1 LSSSKKDFY
10 AWLVEKKEYA
20 DKDAKKTVS
29 AIVMLKEYASR
40 HSLGDGVLLDGS
52 MSQLESFIYIFQNND
67 FLKNSDSR
75 RNGRLFQ
82 SLLLLKEFK
91 SSPSFSTNN
100 QDACKKGTPQ
110 DSPSHIEVPKGRI
123 GNSSPTISVAP
134 VSKNRPKTPEE
145 KLVRRIEREF
155 KKCKYIGD
163 IQISDEEYEILRSF
177 FRYGYKKICDSS
189 SRESVNPLLAVALV
203 QIGIRFYNGKFW
215 IYVQKE
221 LGLDKLP
228 QHHQAW
234 IGNSFYKTLIHYGKY
249 HVDAHEFMNNILL
262 HCFITKYYA
271 DDLFDFLFAYY
282 QIDLDR
288 DLARN
293 NSEMRKY
300 LMQSMS
306 KGETSARAYKIKR
319 HTADA
324 VSANEKGC
332 KIRVGKILRFMD
344 NALFN
349 DIYPTTSQNR
359 IAQLFCSWAAS
370 SRKFDIEKKH
380 VSGLTNKG
388 VKRYSMPYLHFD
400 GMSKRFVVILPPQ
413 YIHLDDEEA
422 LPEIAWK
429 ITISERTYNTDT
441 SVDSCVTGCKTER
454 ISDFSID
461 ASMLMHEMRLELWKN
476 GVERIQRF
484 KIKSDSVRFFDDD
497 WDAID
502 SATYTNYLPIGQAY
516 AFVEDNSVIVSNSDS
531 IVNCEKVLGYELYT
545 LELQKGD
552 VLRLPDGKAK
562 SVGKPLE
569 EGILSQS
576 LISGAYAIHE
586 DVKYSIYNQIPSVY
600 FRMNPAQEN
609 GILLLVNN
617 RKYRFD
623 IEKCVRFDLDEQTEE
638 KGYIL
643 KLDEYLV
650 EDGIYNLRI
659 DVPNSRKDRSFNMAL
674 IRNFE
679 FRFNANT
686 YIFEENGYITFNDG
700 FSLESRDQ
708 FLTRSG
714 NRFDFKISPVKDHL
728 SFVFNSDEKAI
739 DIKIYLPALKW
750 KFDDGEWNVLHPEE
764 IWHKD
769 FPSTIWIKH
778 PDDQITF
785 SMTPIILDDTD
796 DDNEEESFA
805 VSFVKNKQEHIFQC
819 DTRKMQSWFG
829 YEENQRTLF
838 IEINEVKIPF
848 INIILKNYIKSCRI
862 TRNSYERVDS
872 LELSYI
878 GNDSCVVDIFQ
889 DGKKIFDKQNI
900 STHTTLTA
908 PSFAGNRKYKIVL
921 FRVEDDDFGIESN
934 EYEKCDEKEYL
945 FNNLG
950 ELSKKRLRITAVT
963 INNSQNTLEGLYVVQ
978 NLEKLDTNKYH
989 GVLAEQRLNYRLKPI
1004 GNVFVDFI
1012 TKEIVKLSFSD
1023 NHADFY
1029 YGKMTYALYS
1039 MTPQML
1045 AYSANPFSYVNLRNA
1060 FYNVIIEN
1068 SQQISNVLTMDL
1080 SNISKKYNYPLKK
1093 TNISKSV
1100 LRKLEKSKIYTTD
1113 QIVDYGLDRLC
1124 TIPKITPVEALD
1136 ILSLLEEYSY
1146 KIANLEVLERHY
1158 RKDS

>member
-1 LSSSKKDFY
+1 MSSSKKDFY

-29 AIVMLKEYASR
+29 TIVMLEEYASR
-40 HSLGDGVLLDGS
+40 HSLGDGVLLDAS
-52 MSQLESFIYIFQNND
+52 LPQLESFIYIFRNND
-67 FLKNSDSR
+67 FLKNSDGR
-75 RNGRLFQ
+75 RNGRLLH

-91 SSPSFSTNN
+91 SSLSISA
-100 QDACKKGTPQ
+100 DHQ
-110 DSPSHIEVPKGRI
+110 DSCQKEMPEDSHSHIELPEEKI

-177 FRYGYKKICDSS
+177 FRYGYKKICNSS
-189 SRESVNPLLAVALV
+189 SHESVNPLFAVALV

-234 IGNSFYKTLIHYGKY
+234 IGNSFYKTLIYYGKY

-400 GMSKRFVVILPPQ
+400 GVSKRFVIILPPQ

-429 ITISERTYNTDT
+429 ITISEQTYNIDT

-516 AFVEDNSVIVSNSDS
+516 AFVEENSVIVSNSDS

-586 DVKYSIYNQIPSVY
+586 DVKCSIYNQIPSVY

-609 GILLLVNN
+609 GTLLLVNN

-638 KGYIL
+638 NGYIL
-643 KLDEYLV
+643 KLDEYLI

-686 YIFEENGYITFNDG
+686 YIFEENGFITFNDG

-750 KFDDGEWNVLHPEE
+750 KFDDDEWNVLRPEE
-764 IWHKD
+764 IWHKE
-769 FPSTIWIKH
+769 FPSIIWIKH

-829 YEENQRTLF
+829 YEEALRTLYLETSSQRISF
-838 IEINEVKIPF
+838 ATVVTRCQVNSAEIIENRKDGELV
-848 INIILKNYIKSCRI
+848 IKS
-862 TRNSYERVDS
+862 
-872 LELSYI
+872 
-878 GNDSCVVDIFQ
+878 
-889 DGKKIFDKQNI
+889 NI
-900 STHTTLTA
+900 SGFSDCVADVFYGEELLAEKQEIYTSGIRLKV
-908 PSFAGNRKYKIVL
+908 PFRSGEYKV
-921 FRVEDDDFGIESN
+921 VYYEWDEDEDDFGFVDYRKFHTEHLPYHN
-934 EYEKCDEKEYL
+934 RYNLTEKQIVLQCVEEKRDNHSI
-945 FNNLG
+945 FS
-950 ELSKKRLRITAVT
+950 SKRYALKNHMRITELESDTQDTSVYYGT
-963 INNSQNTLEGLYVVQ
+963 MHVSNKNLRVRVEIMNSAQNQ
-978 NLEKLDTNKYH
+978 
-989 GVLAEQRLNYRLKPI
+989 A
-1004 GNVFVDFI
+1004 
-1012 TKEIVKLSFSD
+1012 KLSF
-1023 NHADFY
+1023 
-1029 YGKMTYALYS
+1029 
-1039 MTPQML
+1039 
-1045 AYSANPFSYVNLRNA
+1045 
-1060 FYNVIIEN
+1060 YNEE
-1068 SQQISNVLTMDL
+1068 D
-1080 SNISKKYNYPLKK
+1080 
-1093 TNISKSV
+1093 
-1100 LRKLEKSKIYTTD
+1100 
-1113 QIVDYGLDRLC
+1113 
-1124 TIPKITPVEALD
+1124 
-1136 ILSLLEEYSY
+1136 EEYFDFLFDVEQQTLVTEEDESLSY
-1146 KIANLEVLERHY
+1146 QQAQKRYVFL
-1158 RKDS
+1158 DSEEYHFNIKVT

>member
-1 LSSSKKDFY
+1 MSSCRKDFY
-10 AWLVEKKEYA
+10 TWLIVKKEYA

-29 AIVMLKEYASR
+29 TIVMLEEYASR
-40 HSLGDGVLLDGS
+40 HSLGNGVLLDAS
-52 MSQLESFIYIFQNND
+52 LLQLESFINIFQNNE
-67 FLKNSDSR
+67 FLKKSDAR
-75 RNGRLFQ
+75 RNGRLLQ

-91 SSPSFSTNN
+91 SSPSISATQ
-100 QDACKKGTPQ
+100 QDACKKETPQ
-110 DSPSHIEVPKGRI
+110 DSPSLIEVPKERI
-123 GNSSPTISVAP
+123 ENRSPAISAAP
-134 VSKNRPKTPEE
+134 TFQNKPKTPEE
-145 KLVRRIEREF
+145 KLARRIQREF

-163 IQISDEEYEILRSF
+163 IQISDEEYEILKTF
-177 FRYGYKKICDSS
+177 FRYGYKKICVSPS
-189 SRESVNPLLAVALV
+189 HESVNPLFAVALV
-203 QIGIRFYNGKFW
+203 QIGIHFYNGKFW

-234 IGNSFYKTLIHYGKY
+234 IGNSFYKTLIQYGKY

-349 DIYPTTSQNR
+349 DIYPITSQNR
-359 IAQLFCSWAAS
+359 IAQLFCSWAKS

-380 VSGLTNKG
+380 ASGFTNKG

-400 GMSKRFVVILPPQ
+400 GISNRFFVILPPQ

-422 LPEIAWK
+422 LPEITWK
-429 ITISERTYNTDT
+429 IIILEQTSSMEA

-461 ASMLMHEMRLELWKN
+461 ASMLMQEMRLELWKN

-516 AFVEDNSVIVSNSDS
+516 AFAEENSVIVSNSDS
-531 IVNCEKVLGYELYT
+531 VVNCEKVLGYELYT
-545 LELQKGD
+545 LELKKGD

-600 FRMNPAQEN
+600 FRMNPSQEN
-609 GILLLVNN
+609 GTMLLLNDK
-617 RKYRFD
+617 KYRFD
-623 IEKCVRFDLDEQTEE
+623 IEKCVRFDLGEQTEE

-643 KLDEYLV
+643 KLDEYLF

-659 DVPNSRKDRSFNMAL
+659 DVPNSRKDRNFNFAL

-686 YIFEENGYITFNDG
+686 YIFEENGYITFHDG
-700 FSLESRDQ
+700 LCLESKEQ
-708 FLTRSG
+708 SLTRNG
-714 NRFDFKISPVKDHL
+714 NRFDFKISPVKDDL
-728 SFVFNSDEKAI
+728 SFVFNSNEKAI
-739 DIKIYLPALKW
+739 DIRIYLPALKW
-750 KFDDGEWNVLHPEE
+750 KFDDGEWNIARPEE
-764 IWHKD
+764 IWHKE

-778 PDDQITF
+778 PDDQIAF

-805 VSFVKNKQEHIFQC
+805 VSFAKNKQEHIFQC

-829 YEENQRTLF
+829 YEEALRTLYLETSSQRLSF
-838 IEINEVKIPF
+838 ATVVTRCQVNSAEIIENRKDGELI
-848 INIILKNYIKSCRI
+848 IKS
-862 TRNSYERVDS
+862 
-872 LELSYI
+872 
-878 GNDSCVVDIFQ
+878 
-889 DGKKIFDKQNI
+889 NI
-900 STHTTLTA
+900 SGFSNCVADVFYGEELLAEKQEIYTSGIRIKV
-908 PSFAGNRKYKIVL
+908 PFRSGEYKVIYY
-921 FRVEDDDFGIESN
+921 EWDADEDDFGFSDYREFHT
-934 EYEKCDEKEYL
+934 EYL
-945 FNNLG
+945 RYQNIYDLAGKQIVLQCAEEKNNHSIFSPKQYTL
-950 ELSKKRLRITAVT
+950 KNPLRITELESDMRDTSVYYGT
-963 INNSQNTLEGLYVVQ
+963 MYISDENLRVRVEVLNSSQNQ
-978 NLEKLDTNKYH
+978 S
-989 GVLAEQRLNYRLKPI
+989 R
-1004 GNVFVDFI
+1004 
-1012 TKEIVKLSFSD
+1012 LSFYNEED
-1023 NHADFY
+1023 EKYFDFLFDVEQ
-1029 YGKMTYALYS
+1029 KTLVTEQDKS
-1039 MTPQML
+1039 
-1045 AYSANPFSYVNLRNA
+1045 
-1060 FYNVIIEN
+1060 
-1068 SQQISNVLTMDL
+1068 L
-1080 SNISKKYNYPLKK
+1080 SNQQA
-1093 TNISKSV
+1093 
-1100 LRKLEKSKIYTTD
+1100 RKRYVS
-1113 QIVDYGLDRLC
+1113 LD
-1124 TIPKITPVEALD
+1124 
-1136 ILSLLEEYSY
+1136 SEEYHFNI
-1146 KIANLEVLERHY
+1146 KVT
-1158 RKDS
+1158 